1 VKLQRLLAAYR
12 CPEFDEILMS
22 FRTLLKS
29 PLVHFFALAGF
40 IFALYTVLDDAPAT
54 PAPDAIT
61 LSPEEAGRLVTRF
74 TKTWNRPPSAEE
86 VKGLIRAWALEEAY
100 VRDALA
106 LGLDQGDQVIRQRLM
121 LKMQFLAESGA
132 AAEQADD
139 AALQAYLDK
148 NPERFRQPARLAFSQ
163 VLLPLGQADDASEIR
178 AALENGADPATLGK
192 ASLLPGTSPMTPV
205 PAIDRTFGDGFGET
219 LAGLPE
225 GQWKGPVKSSYGLHL
240 VRVTGRT
247 EAALP
252 PLAEIRDRV
261 ETEWRAAKA
270 REMRE
275 AFEKALLARYT
286 VTLPSAD
293 EVLAQ

>member
-1 VKLQRLLAAYR
+1 M
-12 CPEFDEILMS
+12 PI
-22 FRTLLKS
+22 RTILKS
-29 PLVHFFALAGF
+29 PLLHFFALAGF

-61 LSPEEAGRLVTRF
+61 LSPEEAGRLVNRF
-74 TKTWNRPPSAEE
+74 TKTWNRPPSEQE

-106 LGLDQGDQVIRQRLM
+106 LGLDRDDQVIRQRLK

-139 AALQAYLDK
+139 ATLNAYLEE
-148 NPERFRQPARLAFSQ
+148 NPERFRQPVRLTFSQ
-163 VLLPLGQADDASEIR
+163 ILLPPDQAEEMPKMR

-192 ASLLPGTSPMTPV
+192 ASLLPSSVPMTPV

-219 LAGLPE
+219 LAGLAE
-225 GQWKGPVKSSYGLHL
+225 DRWEGPVKSSYGLHF

-247 EAALP
+247 EATLP
-252 PLAEIRDRV
+252 PLAEIRGRV

-270 REMRE
+270 RDMRE

-286 VTLPSAD
+286 VTLPSAE
-293 EVLAQ
+293 EVLLQ

>member
-1 VKLQRLLAAYR
+1 
-12 CPEFDEILMS
+12 MS
-22 FRTLLKS
+22 IRTVLKS
-29 PLVHFFALAGF
+29 PLVHFFALAGV
-40 IFALYTVLDDAPAT
+40 IFALYTVLDDAPAA

-74 TKTWNRPPSAEE
+74 TKTWNRPPSADE
-86 VKGLIRAWALEEAY
+86 VKGLVRAWALEEAY

-132 AAEQADD
+132 EAEHADD
-139 AALQAYLDK
+139 AALQAFLDK

-163 VLLPLGQADDASEIR
+163 VLLPPGQAEEASKIR
-178 AALENGADPATLGK
+178 AALENGANPATLGK
-192 ASLLPGTSPMTPV
+192 ASLLPGTFPMTPV

-219 LAGLPE
+219 VAGLPVGRWE
-225 GQWKGPVKSSYGLHL
+225 GPVKSSYGLHL
-240 VRVTGRT
+240 LRVTGRT

-252 PLAEIRDRV
+252 PLAEIRSRV

-286 VTLPSAD
+286 VTLPTAE